1 MKYVIIS
8 KDDEEC
14 KKIST
19 KIRNILDLE
28 YDEKNPDLVITVG
41 GDGTT
46 LNAIHIYVDKLD
58 KVSFLAYNAGHLG
71 FFSSFN
77 IDEFDDFIKFIN
89 ENNFTYDNLNLLE
102 YSINTLSKDVVK
114 GYALNEVT
122 IVNPRRT
129 LILDV
134 YVNDMHFEHYRGTG
148 MCLSTPTGS
157 TGYNK
162 SLHGAVI
169 KPSIEVFQ
177 MTEIASINSN
187 LYHTLSSPL
196 LLSKDDE
203 VELSSE
209 WNKELWITA
218 DSKSLSFRDFKS
230 LKIKLS
236 DKKARLVNR
245 GIPYLERVKK
255 NFI

>member
-1 MKYVIIS
+1 MRYFIIS
-8 KDDEEC
+8 KEEESC
-14 KKIST
+14 KKIEE
-19 KIRNILDLE
+19 KIKNDLNFVLDEL
-28 YDEKNPDLVITVG
+28 NPNLVISVG

-46 LNAIHIYVDKLD
+46 LSAVHKYIDKLD
-58 KVSFLAYNAGHLG
+58 SITFIAFNAGHLG

-77 IDEFDDFIKFIN
+77 KDEYDEFIN
-89 ENNFTYDNLNLLE
+89 YVKKGIYKYDSLNMLE
-102 YSINTLSKDVVK
+102 YTINTMSNDVTK
-114 GYALNEVT
+114 GLALNEIT

-134 YVNDMHFEHYRGTG
+134 KIDKEYFEHYRGTG
-148 MCLSTPTGS
+148 LCVSTPTGS

-169 KPSIEVFQ
+169 NPNLEVFQ

-196 LLSKDDE
+196 ILDKTE
-203 VELSSE
+203 EIELSSE

-218 DSKSLSFRDFKS
+218 DSISLNIKDFRS
-230 LKIKLS
+230 LTLKLS
-236 DKKARLVNR
+236 DKKVKLASRNNS
-245 GIPYLERVKK
+245 YLERIRK

>member
-1 MKYVIIS
+1 MKYNIVS
-8 KDDEEC
+8 KDEESC
-14 KKIST
+14 KKLVERI
-19 KIRNILDLE
+19 KNDLDFEL
-28 YDEKNPDLVITVG
+28 DEINPELVISVG

-46 LNAIHIYVDKLD
+46 LSAVHKYIDKLD
-58 KVSFLAYNAGHLG
+58 DITFVALNAGHLG

-77 IDEFDDFIKFIN
+77 KNEYEEFIAYVKAQKFKC
-89 ENNFTYDNLNLLE
+89 EQFNLVE
-102 YSINTLSKDVVK
+102 YTINTLSNDVTK
-114 GYALNEVT
+114 GLALNEVT

-134 YVNDMHFEHYRGTG
+134 VINNEYFEHYRGTG
-148 MCLSTPTGS
+148 LCISTPTGS

-169 KPSIEVFQ
+169 KPTLEVFQ

-196 LLSKDDE
+196 ILDKSD
-203 VELSSE
+203 VIELTSE

-218 DSKSLSFRDFKS
+218 DSISLSFKDFRS
-230 LKIKLS
+230 LTLRLS
-236 DKKARLVNR
+236 DKKVKLASRNNTFLDR
-245 GIPYLERVKK
+245 IKK

>member
-1 MKYVIIS
+1 MRYFIIS
-8 KDDEEC
+8 KEEESC
-14 KKIST
+14 KKIEE
-19 KIRNILDLE
+19 KIKADLDFTL
-28 YDEKNPDLVITVG
+28 DSLNPDVVITVG

-46 LNAIHIYVDKLD
+46 LSAVHKYIDKLD
-58 KVSFLAYNAGHLG
+58 HITFIAFNAGHLG

-77 IDEFDDFIKFIN
+77 KNEYEEFI
-89 ENNFTYDNLNLLE
+89 TYVNKGVYKCETLNLLE
-102 YSINTLSKDVVK
+102 YRIDTISQEVTK
-114 GYALNEVT
+114 GLALNEIT

-134 YVNDMHFEHYRGTG
+134 TIDNEYFEHYRGTG
-148 MCLSTPTGS
+148 LCISTPTGS

-169 KPSIEVFQ
+169 NPNLEIFQ

-196 LLSKDDE
+196 ILDKTE
-203 VELSSE
+203 EIKLSSE

-218 DSKSLSFRDFKS
+218 DSISLNIKDFQS
-230 LKIKLS
+230 LTLKLS
-236 DKKARLVNR
+236 DKKVKLASRTNS
-245 GIPYLERVKK
+245 YLERIRK

>member
-1 MKYVIIS
+1 MKYTIVS
-8 KDDEEC
+8 KEDEEC
-14 KKIST
+14 KKISNRI
-19 KIRNILDLE
+19 KNMLDYD
-28 YDEKNPDLVITVG
+28 YDEENPELVITVG

-46 LNAIHIYVDKLD
+46 LNAIHQYSEQLD
-58 KVSFLAYNAGHLG
+58 NISFLAFNAGHLG
-71 FFSSFN
+71 FFSSFSTE
-77 IDEFDDFIKFIN
+77 EFDDFIKFVN
-89 ENNFTYDNLNLLE
+89 ENKFTYDDLNLLE
-102 YSINTLSKDVVK
+102 YNINTLSGEQVK

-187 LYHTLSSPL
+187 LYHTLSSSL
-196 LLSKDDE
+196 ILGKGDV

-218 DSKSLSFRDFKS
+218 DSKSLGFQDFRS
-230 LKIKLS
+230 LKISLS
-236 DKKARLVNR
+236 NKKVHLVNR
-245 GIPYLERVKK
+245 SIPYLERVKK